1 MLDRLI
7 RGITLNEFEFTS
19 HVDGWTIRGF
29 RWPVEAAKGIVVI
42 SHGMAEHSLRYD
54 RFALALNG
62 SGYGVCSVDHRAH
75 GKTLGPS
82 GFGDFGEGGWDA
94 LIDDLDQLVDIAT
107 KENPGLPVTLF
118 GHSMGAAAAQQ
129 YAPTG
134 SQKISALILSGST
147 LRDPNEEITP
157 YNRAFENPRTE
168 YDWLS
173 RDEAEV
179 DKYIAD
185 PLCGFEGQQVRNG
198 MDRKDPR
205 RADLERLKGIR
216 SNLPVLIVAGDADP
230 VNRNLKGIDYLES
243 QWREAGVEKIDR
255 QIYAG
260 GRHEMLNETNRDEVT
275 RNIITWIDETLS

>member
-1 MLDRLI
+1 
-7 RGITLNEFEFTS
+7 
-19 HVDGWTIRGF
+19 
-29 RWPVEAAKGIVVI
+29 
-42 SHGMAEHSLRYD
+42 MAEHALRYD
-54 RFALALNG
+54 RFAKALNA
-62 SGYGVCSVDHRAH
+62 SGYGVYAVDHRAH

-94 LIDDLDQLVDIAT
+94 LIDDLDQLVDIAAS
-107 KENPGLPVTLF
+107 ENPGIPVTLF

-129 YAPTG
+129 YAPEG
-134 SQKISALILSGST
+134 SGKISALILSGST
-147 LRDPNEEITP
+147 LRDPDEEITP
-157 YNRAFENPRTE
+157 YNRAFDNPRTE

-205 RADLERLKGIR
+205 RADPERLKGIR
-216 SNLPVLIVAGDADP
+216 SDLPVLLVAGDADP

-243 QWREAGVEKIDR
+243 RWREAGVEKIDR

-260 GRHEMLNETNRDEVT
+260 GRHEMLNETNREEVT
-275 RNIITWIDETLS
+275 RNIIAWIDETLAE